1 MADSSSSNLKRRRG
15 LGIVTPNAC
24 TECRKKRAK
33 CDGQAPCGRCASQK
47 GVTCVYEVPV
57 RQSKEHMRSEIEQLR
72 EQRKQT
78 GRVLAA
84 LVSNNESEKVLK
96 QLRDGATLE
105 DISEQLER
113 SGSMSSTPGGDH
125 TTAFN
130 EYSSDHTTTFNQY
143 SDHQAIGSALQ
154 PARNIRRLGSSSY
167 ASSDVQGLDLPPT
180 GQEMG
185 NAWSA
190 WGSEGQTQD
199 FSAGSQADPMNWSP
213 DGLPYIHHN
222 VNNPLVGTWN
232 QPARSSQNSL
242 IQFSR
247 SQGQE
252 TVLGHEFGVDHTKDM
267 VTDSQS
273 TGSWTSVTSDRALVE
288 HLMALYFCWEY
299 PTFASLNKEYFLE
312 DYRSGS
318 QRYCSS
324 LLINAI
330 LALGCR
336 FSDEAVSQLNTQNS
350 DSAGDKFFAEAKRL
364 LEAETD
370 RHVLTTIQALGLM
383 SIREVSCGR
392 SSQSLYYSG
401 QSIRLAIE
409 MGLHREPE
417 DEDSEDFRDNHAV
430 RSATFWGAFSLDQA
444 WSLSIGRLPQ
454 FSRDLLL
461 VTKPDIVDEVEASDW
476 VPYTDDGAPFERSC
490 TQPSNIRSVYKTFCE
505 LSEIVHQTMYTLY
518 TPGSPVTGKK
528 LLDVYTKYLNWYESI
543 PTALRLGQ
551 NFTPAVLFA
560 HMYYHFAIL
569 LLFRPFIKLD
579 IKGSG
584 LSPRNV
590 CSQAAEAITTLVHSY
605 SKLYTLRR
613 TPSFVPCFVLT
624 SSIAHVV
631 TLGTTKVGR
640 ELLQQGIHDLRE
652 MQACHGFAVRALD
665 ILHYLISTW
674 KVDFSIESRSLEEEL
689 KYKQNPRSLCRA
701 STSSLNQF
709 CPNIQGVDLDSTLG
723 PVKADENPLFWPF
736 PLQGTP
742 LLNIG
747 AEGLEASG
755 FRMLEVDD
763 ST

>member
-47 GVTCVYEVPV
+47 GVSCVYEVPV

-72 EQRKQT
+72 EQQKQT

-84 LVSNNESEKVLK
+84 LVSNNESEKIFK

-105 DISEQLER
+105 DIAEQLER
-113 SGSMSSTPGGDH
+113 SGSIPSASGGG
-125 TTAFN
+125 
-130 EYSSDHTTTFNQY
+130 HTTTFNQY
-143 SDHQAIGSALQ
+143 SDHQAIESALQ
-154 PARNIRRLGSSSY
+154 PARNIMRSDSSNF
-167 ASSDVQGLDLPPT
+167 ASTDVQGLDLQPT

-199 FSAGSQADPMNWSP
+199 FSGGSQADSMNWSP
-213 DGLPYIHHN
+213 DGLPYSHHN
-222 VNNPLVGTWN
+222 PIYPLVGTWN
-232 QPARSSQNSL
+232 QPARSPQNSL
-242 IQFSR
+242 IQVSR

-252 TVLGHEFGVDHTKDM
+252 TVLGHEFGSDHTKDI
-267 VTDSQS
+267 VSDSQF
-273 TGSWTSVTSDRALVE
+273 TGSWTSVTSDKALVE

-299 PTFASLNKEYFLE
+299 PTFASLNKEHFLE

-336 FSDEAVSQLNTQNS
+336 FSDQAESQLNNQS
-350 DSAGDKFFAEAKRL
+350 SHSAGDQFFAEAKRL
-364 LEAETD
+364 LEAQTD
-370 RHVLTTIQALGLM
+370 RYVLTTIQALGLM

-401 QSIRLAIE
+401 QSIRLAVE
-409 MGLHREPE
+409 MGLHRELE
-417 DEDSEDFRDNHAV
+417 DEEIADSQGNHAV

-454 FSRDLLL
+454 FSRDLVL
-461 VTKPDIVDEVEASDW
+461 VTKPNIVDEVEASDW

-569 LLFRPFIKLD
+569 LLFRPFIKLE
-579 IKGSG
+579 IIGSG

-631 TLGTTKVGR
+631 TLGTTKDGR
-640 ELLQQGIHDLRE
+640 ELLQEGIHDLKE

-665 ILHYLISTW
+665 ILHYLIRTW
-674 KVDFSIESRSLEEEL
+674 GVDFSMETKSLEEEL
-689 KYKQNPRSLCRA
+689 KYKQNPKLLCRA
-701 STSSLNQF
+701 STSSLNHF
-709 CPNIQGVDLDSTLG
+709 CPNVQGVDMDRTLG
-723 PVKADENPLFWPF
+723 PVKQDENPLFWPF
-736 PLQGTP
+736 PLQGAP

-747 AEGLEASG
+747 AELESSG
-755 FRMLEVDD
+755 FRLLEVDD
-763 ST
+763 SA

>member
-33 CDGQAPCGRCASQK
+33 VTPREESRFLQHIANTALQCDGQAPCGRCVSQK
-47 GVTCVYEVPV
+47 GATCVYEVPV

-72 EQRKQT
+72 EQQKQT
-78 GRVLAA
+78 GRVLTA
-84 LVSNNESEKVLK
+84 LVSNNESENILK
-96 QLRDGATLE
+96 QLRDGASLE
-105 DISEQLER
+105 DVAEQLER
-113 SGSMSSTPGGDH
+113 SSSIPSPSGGGH
-125 TTAFN
+125 
-130 EYSSDHTTTFNQY
+130 STTFNQY
-143 SDHQAIGSALQ
+143 SDHQAIRSALQ
-154 PARNIRRLGSSSY
+154 PARNLGRLGPSNF
-167 ASSDVQGLDLPPT
+167 ASTDVQGLDLQPT
-180 GQEMG
+180 GQDMG
-185 NAWSA
+185 SAWSA

-199 FSAGSQADPMNWSP
+199 FSGGSQADSMNWSP
-213 DGLPYIHHN
+213 DGMPYSSHN
-222 VNNPLVGTWN
+222 PNYPLVGTWN
-232 QPARSSQNSL
+232 QPAGSSQNSL

-247 SQGQE
+247 GQGQE
-252 TVLGHEFGVDHTKDM
+252 TILGQEFGVHHTEDL
-267 VTDSQS
+267 VTDSQF
-273 TGSWTSVTSDRALVE
+273 TGSWTSVTSNKALVE

-299 PTFASLNKEYFLE
+299 PTFATLNKEHFLE
-312 DYRSGS
+312 DYKTGR

-336 FSDEAVSQLNTQNS
+336 FSDQVQSQLNTQDS
-350 DSAGDKFFAEAKRL
+350 DSAGDQFFAEAKRL
-364 LEAETD
+364 FEAETD

-383 SIREVSCGR
+383 SIREVSCDR
-392 SSQSLYYSG
+392 SSQSLFYSG

-409 MGLHREPE
+409 MGLHRKSE
-417 DEDSEDFRDNHAV
+417 DEESADSQENQAV

-444 WSLSIGRLPQ
+444 WSLSIGRLPH
-454 FSRDLLL
+454 FSRDMVL
-461 VTKPDIVDEVEASDW
+461 VAKPDIVDEVEASDW

-490 TQPSNIRSVYKTFCE
+490 TQPSNIRSVYKTFW
-505 LSEIVHQTMYTLY
+505 
-518 TPGSPVTGKK
+518 SPVTGKK
-528 LLDVYTKYLNWYESI
+528 LLDIYTKYLDWYDSI

-579 IKGSG
+579 IIGSG

-590 CSQAAEAITTLVHSY
+590 CSQAAEAITTLVNSY

-640 ELLQQGIHDLRE
+640 ELLQQGIQDLRE
-652 MQACHGFAVRALD
+652 MQTCHGFAVRALD
-665 ILHYLISTW
+665 ILHYLISAW
-674 KVDFSIESRSLEEEL
+674 EVDFAMKAESLEEEL
-689 KYKQNPRSLCRA
+689 KFKQNPRSLCRA
-701 STSSLNQF
+701 SASSMNQF
-709 CPNIQGVDLDSTLG
+709 CPNVQGVDSTLG
-723 PVKADENPLFWPF
+723 PVKQDENPLFWPF

-747 AEGLEASG
+747 AELESSG

-763 ST
+763 AT